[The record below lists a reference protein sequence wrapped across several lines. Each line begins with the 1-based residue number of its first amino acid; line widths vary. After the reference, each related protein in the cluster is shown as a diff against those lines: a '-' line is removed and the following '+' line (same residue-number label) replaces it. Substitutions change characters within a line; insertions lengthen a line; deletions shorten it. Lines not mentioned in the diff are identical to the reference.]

1 MDELEQALNGS
12 RLTDDDDDVDHDH
25 KDDVYYDHNMLSD
38 NDKNLIQN
46 SIELIK
52 VLTSYDIIDQVILL
66 LLFRSVQNV

>member
-12 RLTDDDDDVDHDH
+12 RLTDDDDVDHDH
-25 KDDVYYDHNMLSD
+25 NDDVDYDHNMLSD

-46 SIELIK
+46 SIELVK
-52 VLTSYDIIDQVILL
+52 VLTSYDIIDHVILL